1 MRTDMRQYF
10 YSNKGVKQGPFT
22 LEQLAAWPTAKE
34 ILPETLIWFQGV
46 TDWTPASHLLEFH
59 SMLGISAPE
68 IEHTPPDPQK
78 GFMDKLFGGGQ
89 ANSDNSYSKELA
101 SATEDLGKKIPRQV
115 LDEESSE
122 DHMPPP
128 IPKSAK
134 ESSKSVPKSWIK
146 RVLFFILNSIKNT
159 YKKSFTLQGRTS
171 VLEFWSF
178 QLFYWLVM
186 LPLILKGMSE
196 LGKSTSEGEISY
208 VLAPGLFF
216 IGSIPAQFSLLVR
229 RLHDL
234 GWSGW
239 WLLLNWIPGVGTF
252 ISIVTYCFPGTD
264 GPNKYDAKK
273 KWYEDSFPED
283 ST

>member
-1 MRTDMRQYF
+1 MRQYF

-68 IEHTPPDPQK
+68 IEHTPADPQK
-78 GFMDKLFGGGQ
+78 GFIDKLFSGGQ
-89 ANSDNSYSKELA
+89 ANSDNSYSTELA

-128 IPKSAK
+128 IPESAK

-159 YKKSFTLQGRTS
+159 YKKSFSLRGRTS

-178 QLFYWLVM
+178 QISWFGVIA
-186 LPLILKGMSE
+186 IL
-196 LGKSTSEGEISY
+196 
-208 VLAPGLFF
+208 LASGAFDSNQLRNILGLF
-216 IGSIPAQFSLLVR
+216 IILSIPAAFTIQIR
-229 RLHDL
+229 RIHDL

-239 WLLLNWIPGVGTF
+239 SLLLNLIPGVGSF
-252 ISIVTYCFPGTD
+252 FVLILFFFPGTD

-273 KWYEDSFPED
+273 KWYEDERIPPIFNGAD
-283 ST
+283 K

>member
-78 GFMDKLFGGGQ
+78 GFIDKLFGGGQ
-89 ANSDNSYSKELA
+89 ANSDNSYSTELA

-146 RVLFFILNSIKNT
+146 RVLFFILMSIKNT

-178 QLFYWLVM
+178 QLFWFGVFAVLFALGASDSYKLRNILV
-186 LPLILKGMSE
+186 LFTILSFP
-196 LGKSTSEGEISY
+196 
-208 VLAPGLFF
+208 ALFT
-216 IGSIPAQFSLLVR
+216 IQIR

-234 GWSGW
+234 DKSGW
-239 WLLLNWIPGVGTF
+239 WLLLSGVPYLGAF
-252 ISIVTYCFPGTD
+252 IVFVMFLFPGTD

-273 KWYEDSFPED
+273 KWYEDEKTPPTFD
-283 ST
+283 GADK

>member
-10 YSNKGVKQGPFT
+10 YSNKGIKQGPFT
-22 LEQLAAWPTAKE
+22 LEELAAWPTAKE
-34 ILPETLIWFQGV
+34 IVPETLIWFQGV
-46 TDWTPASHLLEFH
+46 SDWTPASKLLEFH
-59 SMLGISAPE
+59 SMLGIPVPE
-68 IEHTPPDPQK
+68 IEHAPPDPQK
-78 GFMDKLFGGGQ
+78 GFMGKLFGGGQ

-101 SATEDLGKKIPRQV
+101 SDTEDFGTTIPIQV

-122 DHMPPP
+122 NHLPPP
-128 IPKSAK
+128 IPESAK
-134 ESSKSVPKSWIK
+134 EPSKAVPKSWTK
-146 RVLFFILNSIKNT
+146 RVLFFILMSIKST

-178 QLFYWLVM
+178 QLFYWLVT
-186 LPLILKGMSE
+186 LLLILKGMSE
-196 LGKSTSEGEISY
+196 ADKSMSEGEIPY
-208 VLAPGLFF
+208 VLALGLFV
-216 IGSIPAQFSLLVR
+216 IGSISAQFSLLVR

-239 WLLLNWIPGVGTF
+239 WLLLNWIPVVGTL
-252 ISIVTYCFPGTD
+252 IAIVTYCFPGTD

-273 KWYEDSFPED
+273 KWYEDSFSED

>member
-78 GFMDKLFGGGQ
+78 GFMNKLFGGGQ
-89 ANSDNSYSKELA
+89 ANSDKSYSTELA

-128 IPKSAK
+128 IPESAK
-134 ESSKSVPKSWIK
+134 EPSKPVPKSWIK
-146 RVLFFILNSIKNT
+146 RVLFFILMSIKNT
-159 YKKSFTLQGRTS
+159 YKKSFTLQGRTP

-178 QLFYWLVM
+178 QLFFWLVM
-186 LPLILKGMSE
+186 LSLIFKGMSE
-196 LGKSTSEGEISY
+196 GELSNLLG
-208 VLAPGLFF
+208 PF
-216 IGSIPAQFSLLVR
+216 ILGSAPAQVSLQIR
-229 RLHDL
+229 RIHDL

-239 WLLLNWIPGVGTF
+239 CWLLNFIPVVGSL
-252 ISIVTYCFPGTD
+252 IMVIIYLFPGND
-264 GPNKYDAKK
+264 ERNNYGASQ
-273 KWYEDSFPED
+273 KWSQNRVSED
-283 ST
+283 TA